1 LVLVSQE
8 DILMKSIFRFG
19 VILLVALM
27 VAAPAITTR
36 AQADP
41 CYVIPAADCT
51 LLQGTSTTSAAFAQG
66 FNMDYTLAIKYNG
79 TSAGT
84 TQSGDVTVNGTGM
97 LGTAAA
103 AASGGAADPSAMLS
117 ALLFSN
123 VINFSSNSA
132 GQAQKGSLEVRVVNG
147 NVYFKTDMMGP
158 SWQYVSSADLSTLLT
173 STMSK
178 MGSSGAGGTGGT
190 GGAMA
195 AMNNPEL
202 MAAFGAIPNIP
213 GAITGE
219 ATDGPSVDGQAT
231 RKVTYNLNLATIVG
245 AKEFRPVVKAA
256 LAQQA
261 AGAEVTDAQVDDTVT
276 KATTALQNSKL
287 SFYALVGSGD
297 KILHGFG
304 VNFSISVDEA
314 TAKLLSPTSTTSGS
328 GDVNFAFDITFSKV
342 GQAVAVEAPA
352 DATKLDLSAM
362 MGAGK

>member
-1 LVLVSQE
+1 
-8 DILMKSIFRFG
+8 
-19 VILLVALM
+19 
-27 VAAPAITTR
+27 
-36 AQADP
+36 
-41 CYVIPAADCT
+41 
-51 LLQGTSTTSAAFAQG
+51 
-66 FNMDYTLAIKYNG
+66 MDYNLAVKYNG

-84 TQSGDVTVNGTGM
+84 TQSGDFTVNGTGM

-103 AASGGAADPSAMLS
+103 AASGAASDPSAMLS

-132 GQAQKGSLEVRVVNG
+132 GQAQKGTLEVRVVNG

-158 SWQYVSSADLSTLLT
+158 SWQYVSSADLSTLIT
-173 STMSK
+173 SAMSK
-178 MGSSGAGGTGGT
+178 MGSAGGAGGTGGT

-202 MAAFGAIPNIP
+202 MAAFAAIPNIP

-231 RKVTYNLNLATIVG
+231 RKITYTLNLATIVG
-245 AKEFRPVVKAA
+245 AKEFRPVVKAG
-256 LAQQA
+256 LSQQA
-261 AGAEVTDAQVDDTVT
+261 AGAEVTDAQVDTMVT
-276 KATTALQNSKL
+276 NITTALKTSKL

-328 GDVNFAFDITFSKV
+328 GDINLAFDITFSKV
-342 GQAVAVEAPA
+342 GQAVAVTAPA